1 MTELTTT
8 EHDRNFFGEEALVY
22 PVLSR
27 RLNGLSIGV
36 NTRPDIICNFGCLYC
51 EVNRE
56 NVESERN
63 PGEGATLDVRRLQ
76 DHMHTIISKIL
87 AGEIFEGMEIKAITL
102 SGDGEPTMLSNFEE
116 VMHGIHDL
124 KHQMRL
130 EAASTV
136 VITNASQLHLPGVQR
151 GLDTLRAE
159 EDAIWAKLDAG
170 SEEYF
175 RLVAKT
181 KVALS
186 RILANILETSKSKP
200 MTIQTCL
207 MNIQGQA
214 PSDEEIQSLC
224 NRINAI
230 ISGGGTIR
238 GVQLYTVSRKP
249 ASSAISALDEERLRS
264 IGQTIAKNIPVP
276 VQIYS

>member
-1 MTELTTT
+1 MTELTTI
-8 EHDRNFFGEEALVY
+8 EHDRNYFGGEALVY

-36 NTRPDIICNFGCLYC
+36 NTRPDKVCNFGCLYC

-56 NVESERN
+56 NVEPEKNRE
-63 PGEGATLDVRRLQ
+63 EGASLDVRRLQ
-76 DHMHTIISKIL
+76 DHMHTIIAKIL

-102 SGDGEPTMLSNFEE
+102 SGDGEPTMLSNFED
-116 VMHGIHDL
+116 VMHGIRDI
-124 KHQMRL
+124 KRQMHL
-130 EAASTV
+130 ETASTV

-181 KVALS
+181 KVPLS
-186 RILANILETSKSKP
+186 RILTNILETSKSRP
-200 MTIQTCL
+200 VVIQTCL

-214 PSDEEIQSLC
+214 PSDEDIQSLC

-230 ISGGGTIR
+230 LSGGGAIR
-238 GVQLYTVSRKP
+238 GIQLYTVSRKP
-249 ASSAISALDEERLRS
+249 ASGAISALGEERLRS
-264 IGQTIAKNIPVP
+264 IGQTMAKNIPVP
-276 VQIYS
+276 VQIYY